1 MVRRLRRWLPF
12 VLVAA
17 CASTRARPAG
27 ERADWVLVRTPMTEN
42 LGIPIYAWERVRM
55 FPSAEDCSIYRMEL
69 LENAVSRSS
78 SCSRLARGSAPR
90 PAGRSPAGPHS
101 PLASARPRASR
112 AENLGSRC

>member
-27 ERADWVLVRTPMTEN
+27 ERADWVLVRTPMSEN

-69 LENAVSRSS
+69 LENAMSAGSRTKIEEVY
-78 SCSRLARGSAPR
+78 RLHCLPARKMEP
-90 PAGRSPAGPHS
+90 PAGR
-101 PLASARPRASR
+101 
-112 AENLGSRC
+112 